1 MSPLFQ
7 KKVQSKAQTRQI
19 SKFCCYFCE
28 FKILRKKGSPKGDVH
43 LRNIMKDTTKKKIIK
58 WFWVL
63 FTTPILLVA
72 ALIFSVWMFA
82 DIPSFEELENPQSNL
97 ATQVIAEDGEIL
109 TTFHI
114 ENRSYVSY
122 EELSPHLVHAAV
134 ATEDSRFYRHS
145 GIDFESLARVL
156 VKTVLGG
163 SSSQGGG
170 STITQQLAKTLYPRQ
185 DVSSRIPGVST
196 LKMVWIKLK
205 EWVTAVKLERSYTK
219 DEIMNMYMNQ
229 IFFGSNAYG
238 IKAAAQTFFGKSPID
253 LTVEEAATLVGMVNK
268 PTRYNPALNPDK
280 SLARRNLVISR
291 MEQNGFLTKEEA
303 DSIQQIPITLS
314 YQIQD
319 HNAGIGPYFRDMLRR
334 TMNAKEPKRSS
345 YTQYEDYVVDSLLWA
360 DDAFYGWL
368 NKNTKSDGTRY
379 DLDRDGLRI
388 YTTINYKMQKYA
400 EEAVAEHLGQDLQKS
415 FDRHL
420 KWNRNKPFASDIDQ
434 KTIDQLMKQA
444 RRWSDRYRIMK
455 ANGASE
461 SDIRKSFTEPVRM
474 RLFSWNKKG
483 YIDTV
488 MTPDDSIKYYKG
500 HLRAA
505 FMAIEPHSGFVK
517 AYVGGPNYRY
527 FKYDNVRQGKRQVGS
542 TIKPFL
548 YTLAMQEGM
557 SPCDRVVNVPQTF
570 LVGDTTWT
578 PKSTDKDEWIGQ
590 TVTLK
595 WGLTKSSNNISAY
608 LMKQYGPEAMV
619 EMMRKMGIGCYLD
632 PVNPLCVGSADI
644 SVYEMVAAY
653 NTFPSKGVY
662 ASPIF
667 VTRIE
672 DNLGNVLGE
681 FTNRKKEA
689 ISDYTAYLMAN
700 LMQGV
705 VNSGTGVR
713 LRAKYGLKGEIA
725 GKTGTTNDQSD
736 GWFIGYTPTLTAGVW
751 VGAEDR
757 QVHFESLSLG
767 GGSNMALPIWG
778 IFMKKVLADGT
789 LGVYETDQFIAPPG
803 ITLNLNCDGSDTDAA
818 AGGQPSEIEE
828 EENYFE

>member
-1 MSPLFQ
+1 MTD
-7 KKVQSKAQTRQI
+7 A
-19 SKFCCYFCE
+19 
-28 FKILRKKGSPKGDVH
+28 
-43 LRNIMKDTTKKKIIK
+43 TKKKIIR

-63 FTTPILLVA
+63 FTTPVLLVA
-72 ALIFSVWMFA
+72 ALILCVWMFA

-114 ENRSYVSY
+114 ENRSFVSY
-122 EELSPHLVHAAV
+122 EELSPNLVHAAV

-185 DVSSRIPGVST
+185 DVSSKIPGVST

-314 YQIQD
+314 YQVQD

-400 EEAVAEHLGQDLQKS
+400 EEAVAEHLGQDLQKT

-420 KWNRNKPFASDIDQ
+420 RWNQNKPFASDIDQ

-474 RLFSWNKKG
+474 RLFSWNKQG
-483 YIDTV
+483 YVDTV

-705 VNSGTGVR
+705 VNSGTGIR

-789 LGVYETDQFIAPPG
+789 LGVYETDRFIAPPG

-828 EENYFE
+828 ENYFE

>member
-1 MSPLFQ
+1 
-7 KKVQSKAQTRQI
+7 
-19 SKFCCYFCE
+19 
-28 FKILRKKGSPKGDVH
+28 
-43 LRNIMKDTTKKKIIK
+43 MKDTTKKKIIK

-122 EELSPHLVHAAV
+122 EELSPNLVHAAV

-713 LRAKYGLKGEIA
+713 MRAKYGLKGEIA

>member
-1 MSPLFQ
+1 MTDA
-7 KKVQSKAQTRQI
+7 V
-19 SKFCCYFCE
+19 
-28 FKILRKKGSPKGDVH
+28 
-43 LRNIMKDTTKKKIIK
+43 KKKIVK
-58 WFWVL
+58 WFWLL
-63 FTTPILLVA
+63 FTLPIVMVCGLIALVWA
-72 ALIFSVWMFA
+72 FA
-82 DIPSFEELENPQSNL
+82 DIPSFEELENPDSKL

-114 ENRSYVSY
+114 ENRSYVTFG
-122 EELSPHLVHAAV
+122 ELSQNLVNAAV
-134 ATEDSRFYRHS
+134 ATEDVRFYNHS
-145 GIDFESLARVL
+145 GIDFKSLGRVA
-156 VKTVLGG
+156 VKTLLGG
-163 SSSQGGG
+163 DSSQGGG

-185 DVSSRIPGVST
+185 DVSSKIPGVSII
-196 LKMVWIKLK
+196 KMVWIKLK

-219 DEIMNMYMNQ
+219 DEIMNMYMNA

-238 IKAAAQTFFGKSPID
+238 IKAASQTFFAKAPSE

-268 PTRYNPALNPDK
+268 PTRYNPVLNPDK
-280 SLARRNLVISR
+280 SLVRRNFVISQ
-291 MEQNGFLTKEEA
+291 MEKAGFISKEEC
-303 DSIQQIPITLS
+303 DSIQQVPIALS

-319 HNAGIGPYFRDMLRR
+319 HNAGLGPYFRDMLRR

-345 YTQYEDYVVDSLLWA
+345 YAQYEDYVVDSLQWA
-360 DDAFYGWL
+360 DNAFYGWL
-368 NKNTKSDGTRY
+368 NKNTKADGSKY
-379 DLDRDGLRI
+379 NLDKDGLRI

-400 EEAVAEHLGQDLQKS
+400 EEAVAEHLGKDLQKS
-415 FDRHL
+415 FWRDLRW
-420 KWNRNKPFASDIDQ
+420 KKNKPFSDDIEPEM
-434 KTIDQLMKQA
+434 IDQLMKQA

-461 SDIRKSFTEPVRM
+461 AQIRKSFSEPVKM
-474 RLFSWNKKG
+474 RLFSWNKNG
-483 YIDTV
+483 YVDTL
-488 MTPDDSIKYYKG
+488 MTPDDSIKYYKS

-505 FMAIEPHSGFVK
+505 FMAIEPHTGHIK

-548 YTLAMQEGM
+548 YTFAMQEGM
-557 SPCDRVVNVPQTF
+557 TPCDRVVNLPQTF
-570 LVGDTTWT
+570 LVNDTTWT

-608 LMKQYGPEAMV
+608 LMKQYGPHAMAD
-619 EMMRKMGIGCYLD
+619 MMRKMGVGSHIDETYS
-632 PVNPLCVGSADI
+632 LCVGSADI
-644 SVYEMVAAY
+644 SVYEMVSAY
-653 NTFPSKGVY
+653 NTFPSQGVFVT
-662 ASPIF
+662 PIF

-672 DNLGNVLGE
+672 DNMGNVIGE
-681 FTNRKKEA
+681 FNNTKREA
-689 ISDYTAYLMAN
+689 IGEHTAYLMAN

-736 GWFIGYTPTLTAGVW
+736 GWFIGYTPSLTAGVW

-757 QVHFESLSLG
+757 QVHFESLALG

-778 IFMKKVLADGT
+778 LFMQKVLADGT
-789 LGVYETDQFIAPPG
+789 LGIDENDRFVPSGVKLE
-803 ITLNLNCDGSDTDAA
+803 LNCDGSDADASHVA
-818 AGGQPSEIEE
+818 QDDESL
-828 EENYFE
+828 YFN

>member
-1 MSPLFQ
+1 M
-7 KKVQSKAQTRQI
+7 
-19 SKFCCYFCE
+19 
-28 FKILRKKGSPKGDVH
+28 H
-43 LRNIMKDTTKKKIIK
+43 WRNIMKDTTKKKIIK

-72 ALIFSVWMFA
+72 ALIFCVWMFA
-82 DIPSFEELENPQSNL
+82 DIPSFEEQENPQSNL

-122 EELSPHLVHAAV
+122 EELSPNLVHAAV

-185 DVSSRIPGVST
+185 DVSSKIPGVST

-379 DLDRDGLRI
+379 NLDRDGLRI

-474 RLFSWNKKG
+474 RLFSWDKKG

-632 PVNPLCVGSADI
+632 PVNPLCVGAADI

-818 AGGQPSEIEE
+818 AGGQSSEIE

>member
-1 MSPLFQ
+1 M
-7 KKVQSKAQTRQI
+7 T
-19 SKFCCYFCE
+19 
-28 FKILRKKGSPKGDVH
+28 DV
-43 LRNIMKDTTKKKIIK
+43 TKKRIIR
-58 WFWVL
+58 WFWILFGAGTAAVL
-63 FTTPILLVA
+63 LLIGA
-72 ALIFSVWMFA
+72 VWAFA
-82 DIPSFEELENPQSNL
+82 DIPSFEDLENPDSKL

-114 ENRSYVSY
+114 ENRAYVSY
-122 EELSPHLVHAAV
+122 EELSPNLVHAAV

-156 VKTVLGG
+156 VKTLLGG

-170 STITQQLAKTLYPRQ
+170 STITQQLAKTLYPRE
-185 DVSSRIPGVST
+185 DMGGSPF
-196 LKMVWIKLK
+196 KMVWTKLK

-219 DEIMNMYMNQ
+219 NEIMNMYMNQ
-229 IFFGSNAYG
+229 VFFGSNAYG
-238 IKAAAQTFFGKSPID
+238 IKAAAQTFFSKSPGD

-268 PTRYNPALNPDK
+268 PTRYNPALNPER
-280 SLARRNLVISR
+280 SLERRNLVISR
-291 MEQNGFLTKEEA
+291 MEQNGFLTKEEC

-314 YQIQD
+314 YQVQD
-319 HNAGIGPYFRDMLRR
+319 HNAGVGPYFRDMLRR

-345 YTQYEDYVVDSLLWA
+345 YNQYEDYVVDSLLWA
-360 DDAFYGWL
+360 DDPFYGWL
-368 NKNTKSDGTRY
+368 NKNTKADGSKY
-379 DLDRDGLRI
+379 NLDRDGLRI

-400 EEAVAEHLGQDLQKS
+400 EEAVAEHLGQDLQKT
-415 FDRHL
+415 FERHHRN
-420 KWNRNKPFASDIDQ
+420 NRKRPFASD
-434 KTIDQLMKQA
+434 TEPEMIDQLMKQA

-455 ANGASE
+455 ENGASE
-461 SDIRKSFTEPVRM
+461 KEISKSFSEPVKM

-483 YIDTV
+483 YVDTV
-488 MTPDDSIKYYKG
+488 MTPDDSIRYYKG

-505 FMAIEPHSGFVK
+505 FLAIEPNTGHIK

-527 FKYDNVRQGKRQVGS
+527 FKYDNAKQGKRQVGS

-557 SPCDRVVNVPQTF
+557 SPCDKVVNVPQTF
-570 LVGDTTWT
+570 VVQDTTWT
-578 PKSTDKDEWIGQ
+578 PKSTDNDEWIGQ

-619 EMMRKMGIGCYLD
+619 EMMRKMGVGCFLD
-632 PVNPLCVGSADI
+632 PVNSLCVGAADI
-644 SVYEMVAAY
+644 SVFDMVAAY

-662 ASPIF
+662 VEPIF

-672 DNLGNVLGE
+672 DSMGNALGE
-681 FTNRKKEA
+681 FNNSKKEA
-689 ISDYTAYLMAN
+689 ISEYTAFLMAN

-705 VNSGTGVR
+705 VNSGTGIR

-736 GWFIGYTPTLTAGVW
+736 GWFIGYTPSLTAGVW

-778 IFMKKVLADGT
+778 IFMQKVLEDGT
-789 LGVYETDQFIAPPG
+789 LGVYETDRFIKPKG
-803 ITLNLNCDGSDTDAA
+803 IELNLDCDGSDADAD
-818 AGGQPSEIEE
+818 ITVTEE
-828 EENYFE
+828 EEDYFFE

>member
-1 MSPLFQ
+1 MTDA
-7 KKVQSKAQTRQI
+7 V
-19 SKFCCYFCE
+19 
-28 FKILRKKGSPKGDVH
+28 
-43 LRNIMKDTTKKKIIK
+43 KKKIVK
-58 WFWVL
+58 WFWLL
-63 FTTPILLVA
+63 FTLPIVMVCGLIALVWA
-72 ALIFSVWMFA
+72 FA
-82 DIPSFEELENPQSNL
+82 DIPSFEELENPDSKL

-114 ENRSYVSY
+114 ENRSYVTFG
-122 EELSPHLVHAAV
+122 ELSQNLVNAAV
-134 ATEDSRFYRHS
+134 ATEDVRFYNHS
-145 GIDFESLARVL
+145 GIDFKSLGRVA
-156 VKTVLGG
+156 VKTLLGG
-163 SSSQGGG
+163 DSSQGGG

-185 DVSSRIPGVST
+185 DVSSKIPGVSII
-196 LKMVWIKLK
+196 KMVWIKLK

-219 DEIMNMYMNQ
+219 DEIMNMYMNA

-238 IKAAAQTFFGKSPID
+238 IKAASQTFFAKAPSE

-268 PTRYNPALNPDK
+268 PTRYNPVLNPDK
-280 SLARRNLVISR
+280 SLVRRNFVISQ
-291 MEQNGFLTKEEA
+291 MEKAGFISKEEC
-303 DSIQQIPITLS
+303 DSIQQVPIALS

-319 HNAGIGPYFRDMLRR
+319 HNAGLGPYFRDMLRR

-345 YTQYEDYVVDSLLWA
+345 YAQYEDYVVDSLQWA
-360 DDAFYGWL
+360 DNAFYGWL
-368 NKNTKSDGTRY
+368 NKNTKADVSKY
-379 DLDRDGLRI
+379 NLDKDGLRI

-400 EEAVAEHLGQDLQKS
+400 EEAVAEHLGKDLQKS
-415 FDRHL
+415 FWRDLRW
-420 KWNRNKPFASDIDQ
+420 KKNKPFSDDIEPEM
-434 KTIDQLMKQA
+434 IDQLMKQA

-461 SDIRKSFTEPVRM
+461 AQIRKSFSEPVKM
-474 RLFSWNKKG
+474 RLFSWNKNG
-483 YIDTV
+483 YVDTL
-488 MTPDDSIKYYKG
+488 MTPDDSIKYYKS

-505 FMAIEPHSGFVK
+505 FMAIEPHTGHIK

-557 SPCDRVVNVPQTF
+557 TPCDRVVNVPQTF
-570 LVGDTTWT
+570 LVNDTTWT

-608 LMKQYGPEAMV
+608 LMKQYGPHAMAD
-619 EMMRKMGIGCYLD
+619 MMRKMGVGSHIDETYS
-632 PVNPLCVGSADI
+632 LCVGSADI
-644 SVYEMVAAY
+644 SVYEMVSAY
-653 NTFPSKGVY
+653 NTFPSQGVFVT
-662 ASPIF
+662 PIF

-672 DNLGNVLGE
+672 DNMGNVIGE
-681 FTNRKKEA
+681 FNNTKREA
-689 ISDYTAYLMAN
+689 IGEHTAYLMAN

-736 GWFIGYTPTLTAGVW
+736 GWFIGYTPSLTAGVW

-757 QVHFESLSLG
+757 QVHFESLALG

-778 IFMKKVLADGT
+778 LFMQKVLADGT
-789 LGVYETDQFIAPPG
+789 LGIDENDRFVPSGVKLE
-803 ITLNLNCDGSDTDAA
+803 LNCDGSDADASHVA
-818 AGGQPSEIEE
+818 QDDESL
-828 EENYFE
+828 YFD

>member
-1 MSPLFQ
+1 M
-7 KKVQSKAQTRQI
+7 
-19 SKFCCYFCE
+19 
-28 FKILRKKGSPKGDVH
+28 ILEMTDAV
-43 LRNIMKDTTKKKIIK
+43 KKKIVK
-58 WFWVL
+58 WFWLL
-63 FTTPILLVA
+63 FTLPVVMVCGLIALVWA
-72 ALIFSVWMFA
+72 FA
-82 DIPSFEELENPQSNL
+82 DIPSFEELENPDSKL

-114 ENRSYVSY
+114 ENRSYVTFG
-122 EELSPHLVHAAV
+122 ELSQNLVNAAV
-134 ATEDSRFYRHS
+134 ATEDVRFYNHS
-145 GIDFESLARVL
+145 GIDFKSLGRVA
-156 VKTVLGG
+156 VKTLLGG
-163 SSSQGGG
+163 DSSQGGG

-185 DVSSRIPGVST
+185 DVSSKIPGVSII
-196 LKMVWIKLK
+196 KMVWIKLK

-219 DEIMNMYMNQ
+219 DEIMNMYMNA

-238 IKAAAQTFFGKSPID
+238 IKAASQTFFAKAPSE

-268 PTRYNPALNPDK
+268 PTRYNPVLNPDK
-280 SLARRNLVISR
+280 SLVRRNFVISQ
-291 MEQNGFLTKEEA
+291 MEKAGFISKEEC
-303 DSIQQIPITLS
+303 DSIQQVPIALS

-319 HNAGIGPYFRDMLRR
+319 HNAGLGPYFRDMLRR

-345 YTQYEDYVVDSLLWA
+345 YAQYEDYVVDSLQWA
-360 DDAFYGWL
+360 DNAFYGWL
-368 NKNTKSDGTRY
+368 NKNTKADGSKY
-379 DLDRDGLRI
+379 NLDKDGLRI
-388 YTTINYKMQKYA
+388 YTTINHKMQKYA
-400 EEAVAEHLGQDLQKS
+400 EEAVAEHLGKDLQKS
-415 FDRHL
+415 FWRDLRW
-420 KWNRNKPFASDIDQ
+420 KKNKPFSDDIEPEM
-434 KTIDQLMKQA
+434 IDQLMKQA

-461 SDIRKSFTEPVRM
+461 AQIRKSFSEPVKM
-474 RLFSWNKKG
+474 RLFSWNKNG
-483 YIDTV
+483 YVDTL
-488 MTPDDSIKYYKG
+488 MTPDDSIKYYKS

-505 FMAIEPHSGFVK
+505 FMAIEPHTGHIK

-557 SPCDRVVNVPQTF
+557 TPCDRVVNVPQTF
-570 LVGDTTWT
+570 LVNDTTWT

-608 LMKQYGPEAMV
+608 LMKQYGPHAMAD
-619 EMMRKMGIGCYLD
+619 MMRKMGVGSHIDETYS
-632 PVNPLCVGSADI
+632 LCVGSADI
-644 SVYEMVAAY
+644 SVYEMVSAY
-653 NTFPSKGVY
+653 NTFPSQGVFVT
-662 ASPIF
+662 PIF

-672 DNLGNVLGE
+672 DNMGNVIGE
-681 FTNRKKEA
+681 FNNTKREA
-689 ISDYTAYLMAN
+689 IGEHTAYLMAN

-736 GWFIGYTPTLTAGVW
+736 GWFIGYTPSLTAGVW

-757 QVHFESLSLG
+757 QVHFESLALG

-778 IFMKKVLADGT
+778 LFMQKVLADGT
-789 LGVYETDQFIAPPG
+789 LGIDENDRFVPSGVKLE
-803 ITLNLNCDGSDTDAA
+803 LNCDGSDADASHVA
-818 AGGQPSEIEE
+818 QDDESL
-828 EENYFE
+828 YFN

>member
-1 MSPLFQ
+1 MTD
-7 KKVQSKAQTRQI
+7 A
-19 SKFCCYFCE
+19 
-28 FKILRKKGSPKGDVH
+28 
-43 LRNIMKDTTKKKIIK
+43 TKKKIVK
-58 WFWVL
+58 WFWII
-63 FTTPILLVA
+63 FTVPIVSLMLMLLLV
-72 ALIFSVWMFA
+72 WCFA
-82 DIPSFEELENPQSNL
+82 DIPSFEELESPDSKL

-122 EELSPHLVHAAV
+122 EELSEHLVHAAV
-134 ATEDSRFYRHS
+134 ATEDVRFYRHS
-145 GIDFESLARVL
+145 GIDFKSLGRV
-156 VKTVLGG
+156 VFKTLLGG
-163 SSSQGGG
+163 DSSQGGG
-170 STITQQLAKTLYPRQ
+170 STITQQLAKTLYPRE
-185 DVSSRIPGVST
+185 DVSSRIPGMSK

-205 EWVTAVKLERSYTK
+205 EWITAVKLERNYTK
-219 DEIMNMYMNQ
+219 DEIMTMYMNA

-238 IKAAAQTFFGKSPID
+238 VKSASQTFFAKNPSE
-253 LTVEEAATLVGMVNK
+253 LNVQESATLVGMVNK

-280 SLARRNLVISR
+280 SLLRRNFVISQ
-291 MEQNGFLTKEEA
+291 MEKAGFITEQER
-303 DSIQQIPITLS
+303 DSIQQLPILLS

-319 HNAGIGPYFRDMLRR
+319 HNAGLAPYFRDMLRR

-345 YTQYEDYVVDSLLWA
+345 YAQYEDYVVDSLQWA
-360 DDAFYGWL
+360 DDGLYGWL
-368 NKNTKSDGTRY
+368 NKNLKADGTRY
-379 DLDRDGLRI
+379 DLDKDGLRI

-400 EEAVAEHLGQDLQKS
+400 EEAVAEHLGKDLQKS
-415 FDRHL
+415 FWRDLRY
-420 KWNRNKPFASDIDQ
+420 KTNKPFSNDIP
-434 KTIDQLMKQA
+434 KETVDQLMKQA
-444 RRWSDRYRIMK
+444 RRWSDRYRMMK
-455 ANGASE
+455 NSGASE
-461 SDIRKSFTEPVRM
+461 QEIRKSFSQPVQM
-474 RLFSWNKKG
+474 RVFSWNGKG
-483 YIDTV
+483 YIDTL
-488 MTPDDSIKYYKG
+488 MTPDDSIRYYKS

-505 FMAIEPHSGFVK
+505 FMAIEPHTGHIK

-557 SPCDRVVNVPQTF
+557 TPCDKVVNVPQTF
-570 LVGDTTWT
+570 IVGDDTWT

-608 LMKQYGPEAMV
+608 LMKQYGPQTMV
-619 EMMRKMGIGCYLD
+619 QMMRKMGVGSYLD
-632 PVNPLCVGSADI
+632 PVYPLCVGSADLN
-644 SVYEMVAAY
+644 VYEMVAAY
-653 NTFPSKGVY
+653 NTFPSQGVFVT
-662 ASPIF
+662 PIF

-672 DNLGNVLGE
+672 DNMGNVIGE

-713 LRAKYGLKGEIA
+713 LRSKYGLKGEIA

-778 IFMKKVLADGT
+778 LFMKKVRSDGT
-789 LGVYETDQFIAPPG
+789 LGVDETDRFIAPAG
-803 ITLNLNCDGSDTDAA
+803 ISLNLDCDGSDADAA
-818 AGGQPSEIEE
+818 VKAENEE
-828 EENYFE
+828 DFFFE

>member
-1 MSPLFQ
+1 MTD
-7 KKVQSKAQTRQI
+7 AT
-19 SKFCCYFCE
+19 
-28 FKILRKKGSPKGDVH
+28 RKKIV
-43 LRNIMKDTTKKKIIK
+43 K
-58 WFWVL
+58 WFWIL
-63 FTTPILLVA
+63 FTAPVLMVAGLIGLVWA
-72 ALIFSVWMFA
+72 FA
-82 DIPSFEELENPQSNL
+82 DIPSFEELENPDSKL

-114 ENRSYVSY
+114 ENRSFVTYD
-122 EELSPHLVHAAV
+122 ELSENLVNAAV
-134 ATEDSRFYRHS
+134 ATEDVRFYNHS
-145 GIDFESLARVL
+145 GIDFKSLGRVMF
-156 VKTVLGG
+156 KTLLGG
-163 SSSQGGG
+163 DSSQGGG
-170 STITQQLAKTLYPRQ
+170 STITQQLAKTLYPRE

-196 LKMVWIKLK
+196 IKMVWIKLK

-219 DEIMNMYMNQ
+219 DEIMNMYMNA

-238 IKAAAQTFFGKSPID
+238 IKAAAQTFFSKAPAD

-280 SLARRNLVISR
+280 SLVRRNFVISQ
-291 MEQNGFLTKEEA
+291 MAKAGFIEKEEA

-314 YQIQD
+314 YQVQD
-319 HNAGIGPYFRDMLRR
+319 HNAGLGPYFRDMLRR
-334 TMNAKEPKRSS
+334 TMNAKQPKRSS
-345 YTQYEDYVVDSLLWA
+345 YAQYEDYVVDSLQWA
-360 DDAFYGWL
+360 DNPFYGWL
-368 NKNTKSDGTRY
+368 NKNTKTDGSKY
-379 DLDRDGLRI
+379 NLDKDGLRI

-415 FDRHL
+415 FWRDLRW
-420 KWNRNKPFASDIDQ
+420 KKNKPFSNDIDS

-455 ANGASE
+455 AGGAS
-461 SDIRKSFTEPVRM
+461 DAQIRKSFTEPVKM
-474 RLFSWNKKG
+474 RVFSWDKKG

-488 MTPDDSIKYYKG
+488 MTPDDSIRYYKS

-505 FMAIEPHSGFVK
+505 FMAIEPHTGHIK

-557 SPCDRVVNVPQTF
+557 TPCDKVVNVPQTF
-570 LVGDTTWT
+570 LVNDTTWT

-608 LMKQYGPEAMV
+608 LMKQYGPHAMAD
-619 EMMRKMGIGCYLD
+619 MMRKMGVGSYIDETYS
-632 PVNPLCVGSADI
+632 LCVGSADI

-662 ASPIF
+662 VSPIF

-672 DNLGNVLGE
+672 DNMGNVIGE
-681 FTNRKKEA
+681 FNNTKREA
-689 ISDYTAYLMAN
+689 IGEHTAYLMAN

-713 LRAKYGLKGEIA
+713 LRSKYGLKGEIA

-736 GWFIGYTPTLTAGVW
+736 GWFIGYTPSLTAGVW

-757 QVHFESLSLG
+757 QVHFESLALG

-778 IFMKKVLADGT
+778 LFMKKVLADGT
-789 LGVYETDQFIAPPG
+789 LGVSEADRFVPSG
-803 ITLNLNCDGSDTDAA
+803 VKLELNCDGSDADAVQA
-818 AGGQPSEIEE
+818 SQDDESL
-828 EENYFE
+828 YFD

>member
-1 MSPLFQ
+1 MTD
-7 KKVQSKAQTRQI
+7 A
-19 SKFCCYFCE
+19 
-28 FKILRKKGSPKGDVH
+28 
-43 LRNIMKDTTKKKIIK
+43 TKKKIVK
-58 WFWVL
+58 WFWII
-63 FTTPILLVA
+63 FTVPIVSLMLMLLLV
-72 ALIFSVWMFA
+72 WCFA
-82 DIPSFEELENPQSNL
+82 DIPSFEELESPDSKL

-122 EELSPHLVHAAV
+122 EELSEHLVHAAV
-134 ATEDSRFYRHS
+134 ATEDVRFYRHS
-145 GIDFESLARVL
+145 GIDFKSLGRV
-156 VKTVLGG
+156 VFKTLLGG
-163 SSSQGGG
+163 DSSQGGG
-170 STITQQLAKTLYPRQ
+170 STITQQLAKTLYPRE
-185 DVSSRIPGVST
+185 DVSSRIPGMSK

-205 EWVTAVKLERSYTK
+205 EWITAVKLERNYTK
-219 DEIMNMYMNQ
+219 DEIMTMYMNA

-238 IKAAAQTFFGKSPID
+238 VKSASQTFFAKNPSE
-253 LTVEEAATLVGMVNK
+253 LNVQESATLVGMVNK

-280 SLARRNLVISR
+280 SLVRRNFVISQ
-291 MEQNGFLTKEEA
+291 MEKAGFITEQER
-303 DSIQQIPITLS
+303 DSIQQLPILLS

-319 HNAGIGPYFRDMLRR
+319 HNAGLAPYFRDMLRR

-345 YTQYEDYVVDSLLWA
+345 YAQYEDYVVDSLQWA
-360 DDAFYGWL
+360 DDGLYGWL
-368 NKNTKSDGTRY
+368 NKNLKADGTRY
-379 DLDRDGLRI
+379 DLDKDGLRI

-400 EEAVAEHLGQDLQKS
+400 EEAVAEHLGKDLQKS
-415 FDRHL
+415 FWRDLRY
-420 KWNRNKPFASDIDQ
+420 KTNKPFSNDIP
-434 KTIDQLMKQA
+434 KETVDQLMKQA
-444 RRWSDRYRIMK
+444 RRWSDRYRMMK
-455 ANGASE
+455 NSGASE
-461 SDIRKSFTEPVRM
+461 QEIRKSFSQPVQM
-474 RLFSWNKKG
+474 RVFSWNGKG
-483 YIDTV
+483 YIDTL
-488 MTPDDSIKYYKG
+488 MTPDDSIRYYKS

-505 FMAIEPHSGFVK
+505 FMAIEPHTGHVK

-557 SPCDRVVNVPQTF
+557 TPCDKVVNVPQTF
-570 LVGDTTWT
+570 IVGDDTWT

-608 LMKQYGPEAMV
+608 LMKQYGPQAMV
-619 EMMRKMGIGCYLD
+619 QMMRKMGVGSYLD
-632 PVNPLCVGSADI
+632 PVYPLCVGSADLN
-644 SVYEMVAAY
+644 VYEMVAAY
-653 NTFPSKGVY
+653 NTFPSQGVFVT
-662 ASPIF
+662 PIF

-672 DNLGNVLGE
+672 DNMGNVIGE

-778 IFMKKVLADGT
+778 LFMKKVRSDGT
-789 LGVYETDQFIAPPG
+789 LGVDETDRFIAPAG
-803 ITLNLNCDGSDTDAA
+803 ISLNLDCDGSDADAA
-818 AGGQPSEIEE
+818 VKAENEE
-828 EENYFE
+828 DFFFE